1 MSCEDSDTD
10 NSYNYIGLIGSL
22 ILTLSIIPQVYKTY
36 ISKSADDLSY
46 KWLYSTIIGLILVN
60 IYAVNFNLWSLYIPG
75 FMELMMVIVLF
86 GLKHY
91 YS

>member
-22 ILTLSIIPQVYKTY
+22 ILSFSIIPQVYKTY
-36 ISKSADDLSY
+36 ISKSAEDLSY

-75 FMELMMVIVLF
+75 FMELMLVIVLF
-86 GLKHY
+86 GLKY
-91 YS
+91 YYK